1 MTEVTL
7 VHGGSAAAREAA
19 IVQQDFPAGVSAA
32 IVEGIANDRGALHA
46 LAAAS
51 VMKVIRVAPGCPCCT
66 GNLTMQITL
75 NRLLRE
81 KPVRLYLSLADASH
95 LANVRKFLQQA
106 QYLEHLEL
114 SPDLDCG

>member
-7 VHGGSAAAREAA
+7 VHGGSGAAREAA
-19 IVQQDFPAGVSAA
+19 IARQDFPLGASAA
-32 IVEGIANDRGALHA
+32 IVEGIANDSGALNE

-66 GNLTMQITL
+66 GNLTMRTTL

-81 KPVRLYLSLADASH
+81 KPARLYLALADASH
-95 LANVRKFLQQA
+95 LANVRAFLQQA
-106 QYLEHLEL
+106 QYLEHLQL
-114 SPDLDCG
+114 GPDLDCR